1 LYVNVVYCIGNKP
14 VSISPPFT
22 FGKDVATRNLDA
34 RYLVTGKPI
43 DEDAR
48 LRALNIFLA
57 DFVIDTGELKLD
69 VGRIPGEGEDEKN
82 EKNDSEAQL

>member
-1 LYVNVVYCIGNKP
+1 MYINVVYCIGHKP

-34 RYLVTGKPI
+34 RYLVAGKPI
-43 DEDAR
+43 DEDTR
-48 LRALNIFLA
+48 LHALNTFLA

-69 VGRIPGEGEDEKN
+69 VGRIPGGGEDEKN
-82 EKNDSEAQL
+82 DSKA